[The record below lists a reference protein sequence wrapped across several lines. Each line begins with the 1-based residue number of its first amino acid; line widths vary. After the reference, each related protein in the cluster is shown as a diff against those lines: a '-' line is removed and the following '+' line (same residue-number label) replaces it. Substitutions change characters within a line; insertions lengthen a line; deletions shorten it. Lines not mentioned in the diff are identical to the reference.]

1 VPDFDEFTFLQ
12 EHTEPEA
19 SEASV
24 LDKDSQRAAD
34 IQVRRCPGLASQA
47 STLSTTVLSEV
58 VLASA
63 FDDDI
68 DIQAR

>member
-1 VPDFDEFTFLQ
+1 M
-12 EHTEPEA
+12 
-19 SEASV
+19 
-24 LDKDSQRAAD
+24 LDKDSQRATE

-63 FDDDI
+63 RPLAFR
-68 DIQAR
+68 ASRLRAAGLGT